1 MDKQTYCVRRTRR
14 NCFEGA
20 VIAAGLE
27 SMAEAA
33 ELALRLYR
41 LQEMELG
48 GTDEF
53 CAAEE

>member
-1 MDKQTYCVRRTRR
+1 
-14 NCFEGA
+14 
-20 VIAAGLE
+20 
-27 SMAEAA
+27 MAEAA